1 MQKLLLITGDIAA
14 GKSTF
19 SQILSGRYRVAVF
32 QKDTIKEILGDYIG
46 FRNREENKM
55 LSDTT
60 IELMCHVFSRI
71 ALTGNDLILEANFHE
86 KELKKLHVIAE
97 ENSYEVLT
105 IILRG
110 DPEVLYHRYLHRMNE
125 ENRHPVHLSTTLDV
139 KEDFFRSAEWIRKEK
154 VIGETL
160 TIEATDFSY
169 QEDPMVLKQID
180 FFMGMH

>member
-19 SQILSGRYRVAVF
+19 SQILSRRYRVAVF

-46 FRNREENKM
+46 FRNREENKI

-60 IELMCHVFSRI
+60 IGLMCHVFSRI
-71 ALTGNDLILEANFHE
+71 ALTDNSVILEANFHE
-86 KELKKLHVIAE
+86 SELRKLHSIAE
-97 ENSYEVLT
+97 ENRYEVLT
-105 IILRG
+105 IVLRG
-110 DPEVLYHRYLHRMNE
+110 DPEVLYHRYMHRMNE

-139 KEDFFRSAEWIRKEK
+139 KEDFLRSAEWIRKEK
-154 VIGETL
+154 VIGKTL

-169 QEDPMVLKQID
+169 QEDPTVLRKID
-180 FFMGMH
+180 SFMGIH

>member
-19 SQILSGRYRVAVF
+19 SQILSERYHIAVF
-32 QKDTIKEILGDYIG
+32 QKDTIKEILGDFIG
-46 FRNREENKM
+46 FHNREENKV
-55 LSDTT
+55 LSNTT
-60 IELMCHVFSRI
+60 IELMCHVFSRT
-71 ALTGNDLILEANFHE
+71 APTGNDLILEANFHE
-86 KELKKLHVIAE
+86 KELQKLHSIAN
-97 ENSYEVLT
+97 ENCYEVLT
-105 IILRG
+105 IVLRG
-110 DPEVLYHRYLHRMNE
+110 DTEVLYHRYLHRMNE

-169 QEDPMVLKQID
+169 QKDPAVLGQID
-180 FFMGMH
+180 SFMGMH